1 MEAQMTNWPDISTEQ
16 LVEQFIRE
24 RRYLKNITLKTEIY
38 YRNSW
43 DAYKRYTGSTE
54 LSKAQLTE
62 WVVKMRE
69 KGIKPVTCNTW
80 ISGINA
86 FCNWLYENSH
96 LPERLKL
103 SKLKVEKGGR
113 KTLDESVLR
122 TIIRYKPTGFVQT
135 RLKTLLLLLMDTGLR
150 IDEALTLS
158 QRGVDFDNV
167 LITVMGKGRKQRTIP
182 MSYDMKKILYKHLKG
197 HKHDLVFCTRHGG
210 KLSVHNLYRDYC
222 RLCEILKI
230 EKKGAFHAFRHTF
243 AYNYTKTF
251 ARVTGNAEN
260 GVFHLQQQ
268 LGHSDLN
275 TTKIYVDLQPEDLR
289 EAQAMTSILS
299 RLR

>member
-1 MEAQMTNWPDISTEQ
+1 MTNWSPILAEQ

-24 RRYLKNITLKTEIY
+24 RRYLKNITEKTELY

-43 DAYKRYTGSTE
+43 DAYKRYTGTIE
-54 LSKAQLTE
+54 LSKALLTE

-86 FCNWLYENSH
+86 ICHWLHEEGH

-103 SKLKVEKGGR
+103 SKLRVEKTGR

-122 TIIRYKPTGFVQT
+122 AIIRHKPKEHSQI
-135 RLKTLLLLLMDTGLR
+135 RLRTLLLLLMDTGLR

-158 QRGVDFDNV
+158 QRGVDFDNM
-167 LITVMGKGRKQRTIP
+167 LITVIGKGRKQRTIP
-182 MSYDMKKILYKHLKG
+182 MSYDMKKVLYKHLKN

-210 KLSVHNLYRDYC
+210 KLSVHNMWRDYC
-222 RLCEILKI
+222 KLCETLKI

-251 ARVTGNAEN
+251 ARMTGNAEN
-260 GVFHLQQQ
+260 GIFHLQQQ